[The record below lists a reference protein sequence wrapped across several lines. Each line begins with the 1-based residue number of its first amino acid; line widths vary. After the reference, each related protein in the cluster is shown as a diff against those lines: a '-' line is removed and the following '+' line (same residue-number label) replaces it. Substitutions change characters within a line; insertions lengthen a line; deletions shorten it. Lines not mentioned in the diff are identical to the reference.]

1 MEIHDTEPD
10 KLTLDRRNPRFGLS
24 EAVDEADALRK
35 LIESADLEKL
45 WYSISE
51 RGFENFEPL
60 VATREDNRL
69 VVLEGNRRLAAVT
82 LLLNPEF
89 FRKFSLNKKIPY
101 ISSEKLKTCRKLPV
115 LTVSDR
121 NGADNYIGF
130 KHVNGPARW
139 SPLAKARFGVDFYE
153 KLDGHQTPKERLLS
167 LTKRLG
173 DDRALILRLL
183 VAYKIVQQSIE
194 LGLFDELRVDEGSI
208 EFSHLY
214 TLISNPDSREF
225 IGLSRAPLSET
236 LIKENPV
243 PRSHERNLLEILGWL
258 YGRCSVIQSQAT
270 DQPRLQNVLAS
281 KEGINELRATGS
293 LASAETLAGL
303 INKDWLRALAN
314 ISKSMQKASED
325 AAIVEHRL
333 EKVDREQAASLLKR
347 IKNQLKQI
355 EAVIPS

>member
-1 MEIHDTEPD
+1 M
-10 KLTLDRRNPRFGLS
+10 
-24 EAVDEADALRK
+24 
-35 LIESADLEKL
+35 
-45 WYSISE
+45 
-51 RGFENFEPL
+51 
-60 VATREDNRL
+60 
-69 VVLEGNRRLAAVT
+69 
-82 LLLNPEF
+82 
-89 FRKFSLNKKIPY
+89 
-101 ISSEKLKTCRKLPV
+101 
-115 LTVSDR
+115 
-121 NGADNYIGF
+121 
-130 KHVNGPARW
+130 
-139 SPLAKARFGVDFYE
+139 DFYE

-303 INKDWLRALAN
+303 ISKDWLRALAN